1 MVINIEISD
10 RDYRDIELYCNANGL
25 DLKEYIS
32 NLIMETHYCNKYGDL
47 NTMMEKVAEES
58 TASPKKKVVRTNK
71 SNAKV
76 KEENGVEEQL
86 EVNKKQITDNEAA
99 PTEKV
104 EKVIVKR
111 KRTLN
116 TL

>member
-58 TASPKKKVVRTNK
+58 TASPKKRVKRTKK
-71 SNAKV
+71 SEV
-76 KEENGVEEQL
+76 ISTEENGVEEQL
-86 EVNKKQITDNEAA
+86 EVNKKQITEKEVT
-99 PTEKV
+99 PIEKV
-104 EKVIVKR
+104 DKVTVKR

>member
-10 RDYRDIELYCNANGL
+10 RDYRDIELYCNVNGL

-76 KEENGVEEQL
+76 KEENDVEEQF
-86 EVNKKQITDNEAA
+86 EVNKKQITEKEVK

-104 EKVIVKR
+104 DKVTVKR

>member
-25 DLKEYIS
+25 DLNDYIS
-32 NLIMETHYCNKYGDL
+32 NIIMETHYCNKYGDL

-58 TASPKKKVVRTNK
+58 TASPKKKAVRTNK
-71 SNAKV
+71 TDANI
-76 KEENGVEEQL
+76 KEENDVKEQL
-86 EVNKKQITDNEAA
+86 EVNKKQITEKEVT
-99 PTEKV
+99 PIEKV
-104 EKVIVKR
+104 DKVTVKR

>member
-1 MVINIEISD
+1 MIINIEISD

-25 DLKEYIS
+25 DLNDYIS
-32 NLIMETHYCNKYGDL
+32 NIIMETHYCNKYGDL
-47 NTMMEKVAEES
+47 NIMMEKVTEES
-58 TASPKKKVVRTNK
+58 TASPKKKVKRIKK
-71 SNAKV
+71 SEV
-76 KEENGVEEQL
+76 ISTEENGVEEQL

>member
-47 NTMMEKVAEES
+47 NTMMEKIAEES
-58 TASPKKKVVRTNK
+58 TASPKKRVERAKKSEVVST
-71 SNAKV
+71 
-76 KEENGVEEQL
+76 EENDVEEQL
-86 EVNKKQITDNEAA
+86 EVNKKQITDKEAT
-99 PTEKV
+99 PIEKV
-104 EKVIVKR
+104 AKVTVKR